1 MTSGQGGGRH
11 DQPYEPWSQ
20 TPGGGGQHP
29 GWGSP
34 GGPPS
39 GGQQHGDQPSGAQ
52 PPGQSYGGQPSYGQ
66 PSYGQPSYGQPSGGQ
81 PSYGQPSGGQPSYGQ
96 PSGGQPYGGQPY
108 GGQPSYGGQPYGGYG
123 PGGYA
128 PAPAAPSG
136 WGAPAPVERPRTV
149 KAAIGAFA
157 ASLVLGLLSSVA
169 VFVGT
174 DALIEQQLAE
184 AGVDASSD
192 AIRAVLI
199 VGAVI
204 GLVFAL
210 LQAMFLWFAWQ
221 GHNWARIVLW
231 VLGGFGV
238 LGGLLGPTQP
248 QPGFL
253 IALGLVQLVLTVAG
267 IVLLALKPSNEWYRY
282 RGWRRATGQG
292 R

>member
-1 MTSGQGGGRH
+1 MTSGQGGGQH
-11 DQPYEPWSQ
+11 DPPYEPWSR
-20 TPGGGGQHP
+20 PPEGGGQHP
-29 GWGSP
+29 GWGTP
-34 GGPPS
+34 G
-39 GGQQHGDQPSGAQ
+39 
-52 PPGQSYGGQPSYGQ
+52 
-66 PSYGQPSYGQPSGGQ
+66 GQPSGGQ
-81 PSYGQPSGGQPSYGQ
+81 QQSDQPY
-96 PSGGQPYGGQPY
+96 GGQPYGGQPY
-108 GGQPSYGGQPYGGYG
+108 GGQPYGAQPYGGYG

-128 PAPAAPSG
+128 LAPAAPSA
-136 WGAPAPVERPRTV
+136 WGAPPPVERPTTV
-149 KAAIGAFA
+149 KAGIGAFA
-157 ASLVLGLLSSVA
+157 ASLLLGLLSSVV

-174 DALIEQQLAE
+174 DALIEQQLAS

-238 LGGLLGPTQP
+238 IGGLLGPTQP

-253 IALGLVQLVLTVAG
+253 IALGLVQLLLTVAG

-282 RGWRRATGQG
+282 RGWQRATGQG